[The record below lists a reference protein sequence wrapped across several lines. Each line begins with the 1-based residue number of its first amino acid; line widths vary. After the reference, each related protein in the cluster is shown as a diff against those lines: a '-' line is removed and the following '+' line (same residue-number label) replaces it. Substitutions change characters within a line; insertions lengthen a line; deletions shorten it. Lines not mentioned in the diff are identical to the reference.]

1 MTEGLRP
8 HVVNSR
14 LKESR
19 APVAQLITVGDEL
32 LAGDI
37 VDGNK
42 ATMAARARSE
52 GFEVVRAVSVRDRLD
67 EIAQALQDAAIQA
80 DVCLVSGGLGPTTDD
95 LTIAAV
101 AHAAGVSLVRD
112 AEAEAR
118 LEDKFR
124 RFGRPMAAANRK
136 QADFPQ
142 GASILPNPIGSA
154 EGTHLQM
161 PGPRQCQVFVM
172 PGVPRELAKMLDEQI
187 VPRLRERFAAVP
199 VPRRIYR
206 VLGHGESSVA
216 QRIDQVLRRARA
228 RSPGL
233 AAMYVHYRASM
244 PQVTVLLE
252 ATPGPDESQ
261 ATVQATVQA
270 TARATMAELATL
282 DAEMIEALSPGLYGI
297 GSAELPARLVAAMS
311 GAGLTLACAESCTG
325 GGLGA
330 MVTGVPGSSACF
342 RGGIISYDNEIK
354 QRLLGVP
361 AEMLAEHGAVSEPV
375 ARAMALGA
383 RDRVGSDLGVGITG
397 IAGPS
402 GATPGKPVGTV
413 HIAVADGPAD
423 DPEIS
428 HRALRLRGNR
438 TTIQRAAAQWALKL
452 VWDRLVDRGVASIA
466 ELDG

>member
-1 MTEGLRP
+1 M
-8 HVVNSR
+8 NSR

-67 EIAQALQDAAIQA
+67 EIAQALQDAAVGA

-124 RFGRPMAAANRK
+124 RFGRPMVDTNRK
-136 QADFPQ
+136 QADFPR
-142 GASILPNPIGSA
+142 GASILANPIGSA

-172 PGVPRELAKMLDEQI
+172 PGVPRELAKMLDEQVI
-187 VPRLRERFAAVP
+187 PRLRERFAAVP

-228 RSPGL
+228 RSPAL

-252 ATPGPDESQ
+252 ATPGPDGAQ
-261 ATVQATVQA
+261 
-270 TARATMAELATL
+270 ATMAELATL

-297 GSAELPARLVAAMS
+297 GSAQLPARVVAAMS
-311 GAGLTLACAESCTG
+311 EAGLTLACAESCTG
-325 GGLGA
+325 GGMGA
-330 MVTGVPGSSACF
+330 MVTSVSGSSACF

-361 AEMLAEHGAVSEPV
+361 ADMLAEHGAVSEPV

-383 RDRVGSDLGVGITG
+383 RDRLGSDLGVGITG
-397 IAGPS
+397 IAGPG

-413 HIAVADGPAD
+413 HIAVAATEAATNADGP
-423 DPEIS
+423 ETS

-438 TTIQRAAAQWALKL
+438 STIQRAAAQWALKL
-452 VWDRLVDRGVASIA
+452 VWDRLVARGVAGIA
-466 ELDG
+466 ELDAANLPG